1 MKKMMKR
8 IMLAGLACVAG
19 AAILTGCGGGASGGA
34 SGGEKQFLNIATGG
48 TSGTY
53 YPLGGALAELLNNNI
68 KGMNASAQATG
79 AAVANINMLKDGS
92 VDLAFVQNDIA
103 YYAENGT
110 EMFKDNKVDTIRGI
124 AALYPETIQ
133 FVTTADTGIT
143 SVSQLKGK
151 RVAVGAS
158 GSGTEANARQI
169 LAAYGITYDDIEP
182 QYLSFGEAVDALKDG
197 NVDAGVV
204 VAGFPTAAIQDL
216 SANKSAV
223 VLDID
228 AATAAKLKEQYPYYN
243 AITIPAGT
251 YPGQETD
258 VNTIC
263 VKCILIGTDKLSDD
277 MGGEIAKILYSNL
290 DRMTAAHAVGK
301 YITKD
306 TALEGMSIKMNAGAE
321 KYLKS

>member
-158 GSGTEANARQI
+158 GSGSEANARQI

-243 AITIPAGT
+243 AITIPAA
-251 YPGQETD
+251 PIRD
-258 VNTIC
+258 R
-263 VKCILIGTDKLSDD
+263 KL
-277 MGGEIAKILYSNL
+277 
-290 DRMTAAHAVGK
+290 T
-301 YITKD
+301 
-306 TALEGMSIKMNAGAE
+306 SIRSASSA
-321 KYLKS
+321 SSSARTS

>member
-158 GSGTEANARQI
+158 GSGSKRMPARSSR
-169 LAAYGITYDDIEP
+169 L
-182 QYLSFGEAVDALKDG
+182 
-197 NVDAGVV
+197 
-204 VAGFPTAAIQDL
+204 TA
-216 SANKSAV
+216 SPMTTSNRSTSPSV
-223 VLDID
+223 
-228 AATAAKLKEQYPYYN
+228 KL
-243 AITIPAGT
+243 
-251 YPGQETD
+251 
-258 VNTIC
+258 
-263 VKCILIGTDKLSDD
+263 
-277 MGGEIAKILYSNL
+277 
-290 DRMTAAHAVGK
+290 
-301 YITKD
+301 
-306 TALEGMSIKMNAGAE
+306 
-321 KYLKS
+321 

>member
-1 MKKMMKR
+1 MNKMMKR
-8 IMLAGLACVAG
+8 VMLAGLACVAG
-19 AAILTGCGGGASGGA
+19 AAILTGCGGSSSGGA
-34 SGGEKQFLNIATGG
+34 SGGKQFLNIATGG

-53 YPLGGALAELLNNNI
+53 YPLGGALAELLNKNI
-68 KGMNASAQATG
+68 QGMNASAQATG

-110 EMFKDNKVDTIRGI
+110 EMFKDNKIDTLRGI

-158 GSGTEANARQI
+158 GSGSEANARQI
-169 LAAYGITYDDIEP
+169 LAAYGITYEDIEP

-216 SANKSAV
+216 GASKSAV

-228 AATAAKLKEQYPYYN
+228 KATADKLKEQYPYYN

-251 YPGQETD
+251 YPGQEKD
-258 VNTIC
+258 VNTVC
-263 VKCILIGTDKLSDD
+263 VKCLLIGTDKINDD
-277 MGGEIAKILYSNL
+277 MGGQIAKILYTNL
-290 DRMTAAHAVGK
+290 DRMTAAHSVGK
-301 YITKD
+301 LITKD